1 MKNLSLRIFQFLP
14 LRMAMNIL
22 NFLSHGEVS
31 AFYFCKDDLF
41 LRNMNWSLYSIQYFE
56 MWRLFHSSDQN
67 ISVLTLE
74 SGLEYIKLTLLLLLW
89 WGFSIFIFA
98 KTTCRYKYGLIFDTP
113 HTITIETLIYM
124 SHTAN
129 WVFVC
134 WIRVYQNF
142 GFIFSQQETFV

>member
-14 LRMAMNIL
+14 LRMARNIL

-31 AFYFCKDDLF
+31 AFHFWKDDLF

-113 HTITIETLIYM
+113 LTITIETLIYILHVPH
-124 SHTAN
+124 S
-129 WVFVC
+129 
-134 WIRVYQNF
+134 
-142 GFIFSQQETFV
+142 